1 MNFNTSKQFVST
13 SNMVTK
19 CSEHVQLV
27 MSLSTAIFPQ
37 PLQLNML
44 THDLDVARYR
54 RGKDEMKHKPQGGK
68 MLYYTPPVTVNAK
81 EEKWTHSSY
90 TKILICILL

>member
-1 MNFNTSKQFVST
+1 MFYHKHANFNTSKPFVIT

-19 CSEHVQLV
+19 CSEHMQLV

-37 PLQLNML
+37 PLQLNTS
-44 THDLDVARYR
+44 THDPDVPRYR

-68 MLYYTPPVTVNAK
+68 
-81 EEKWTHSSY
+81 
-90 TKILICILL
+90 ILLHPACYSKR